1 MDFTLEEFVM
11 QYPIEVAYKI
21 SDRPESDLCE
31 NKTVITWIADRNGSA
46 KYVTHW
52 AHKFF
57 PINNDVCLFTY

>member
-31 NKTVITWIADRNGSA
+31 NKTVITWITDRNGSA

-52 AHKFF
+52 AH
-57 PINNDVCLFTY
+57 